1 MPHRRNGR
9 EKMQRH
15 FGGNPA
21 ASTTLPPRPRSA
33 DDESAMRINVNCVTG
48 NIMRHV
54 AVTKAAQLTSL
65 AFCILAI
72 SAFAGAP
79 AHAQDAGTS
88 CCADLDQRVAEL
100 EATTAR
106 KGNRALKV
114 TLTGLV
120 NNAIMAWDDGG
131 ESNAYVVTND
141 NQRSR
146 FAFVGTAAIDSIW
159 EAGYAIDI
167 GIRTA
172 NSKLVTQT
180 AAGGFDERPPTGFD
194 LRSSVWYL
202 RNKYLGTGYLGTTF
216 AATDRIAS
224 SNVTQTE
231 SFDAYSAPENAGL
244 GMFLRSSVNGQM
256 TNSLLSWRRIIG
268 AGGDQ
273 PGESQRGFSLMK
285 YVSPTWNGFTFAA
298 DWVVTDF
305 WDVALRYRKEFAGFD
320 FAAGIGYLQLQ
331 PGSRTRAV
339 CPAAFFT
346 GGEDATAC
354 EQLRGSVSAKH
365 LDTGLFVSFGA
376 NLTSDGIVENTL
388 RFRGTGVDQQEGFLS
403 GQAGIERQWNAL
415 GKTTIYGD
423 YYAYSGGA
431 PTVLTVGPGDSLNPT
446 GLGTWTVWDSKV
458 NMWGG
463 GIAQGIDSAAMILY
477 LTYRHVSGDITLR
490 QLEGRAATGPLSGA
504 PIDDLDLLLSGAV
517 IRF

>member
-1 MPHRRNGR
+1 VP
-9 EKMQRH
+9 
-15 FGGNPA
+15 
-21 ASTTLPPRPRSA
+21 
-33 DDESAMRINVNCVTG
+33 
-48 NIMRHV
+48 
-54 AVTKAAQLTSL
+54 KAGQAKSL
-65 AFCILAI
+65 AFWVLAI
-72 SAFAGAP
+72 SAFAGTP
-79 AHAQDAGTS
+79 VHAQNLDAP
-88 CCADLDQRVAEL
+88 CCADLDQRIADL

-106 KGNRALKV
+106 KGNRAVKV
-114 TLTGLV
+114 TLTGLI
-120 NNAIMAWDDGG
+120 NNAVMAWDDGV

-146 FAFVGTAAIDSIW
+146 FAFVGSAAIDSIW
-159 EAGYAIDI
+159 EAGYAIDV

-194 LRSSVWYL
+194 LRSSVWFL
-202 RNKYLGTGYLGTTF
+202 RNKYLGTGFLGTTF

-244 GMFLRSSVNGQM
+244 GMFLRSATNGQL
-256 TNSLLSWRRIIG
+256 TGSLLSWRRIIG

-305 WDVALRYRKEFAGFD
+305 WDVALRYRKEVAGFD
-320 FAAGIGYLQLQ
+320 LAAGIGYLQLQ

-346 GGEDATAC
+346 GGDDATAC
-354 EQLRGSVSAKH
+354 QQLRGSVSAKH
-365 LDTGLFVSFGA
+365 LDTGLFVNIGA
-376 NLTSDGIVENTL
+376 NLTSDGIVSNTV
-388 RFRGTGVDQQEGFLS
+388 RFRDTGVGEQEHFLS

-415 GKTTIYGD
+415 GKTTVYGD
-423 YYAYSGGA
+423 YYTYSGGA
-431 PTVLTVGPGDSLNPT
+431 PSVLTVGPGDSLNPM
-446 GLGTWTVWDSKV
+446 GLGTWTVWQSNVDI
-458 NMWGG
+458 WGG

-490 QLEGRAATGPLSGA
+490 QLQGAAATGPLAGA